1 MSPSFGM
8 PAQGLD
14 KFNSVQPDSRRPL
27 VLKVRKDRFNYFP
40 FVLEI
45 VLKEHNI
52 QVDAL
57 NNLRSHLEQQHTLLA
72 LVDHG

>member
-8 PAQGLD
+8 PAQGLN

-27 VLKVRKDRFNYFP
+27 VLKVRKNRLNNFP

-45 VLKEHNI
+45 ALKEHSVK
-52 QVDAL
+52 VDAL
-57 NNLRSHLEQQHTLLA
+57 NNLRSHLEQ
-72 LVDHG
+72 

>member
-1 MSPSFGM
+1 M
-8 PAQGLD
+8 PAQGLN
-14 KFNSVQPDSRRPL
+14 KFNGVQPDSRRPL
-27 VLKVRKDRFNYFP
+27 VLKVRKDRLNDFP
-40 FVLEI
+40 FALEI
-45 VLKEHNI
+45 VLKEHAI